1 VCYSPRLLT
10 VELIEDSDYFAS
22 TFESVVQHI
31 HGIVLARGH
40 RRRYAKTAL
49 EIIYTLVKKAPF
61 LLVRVAWIN
70 GLLKTA
76 AWEGMGD
83 ETVTVL
89 LRFSSLRK
97 ADDVTID
104 IDTGIPLG
112 QDYDTIR
119 RGEADP
125 QPPGGT
131 VGPENPTPEYTLLD
145 LILRNVKTCGAQRGG
160 WQDDAVYGGLI
171 AIRDI
176 PGLRSCPPKPEFL
189 ETLSKAMEKGTG
201 GENRKGDKPLRVRKV
216 AYDVVLAVRDT
227 WLRSAEL
234 RPVLEELD
242 IPRKLHSVIIETGR
256 SDHQRSFL
264 EMMEILSE
272 DRYWHPYL
280 REAMEIWLPL
290 HHEGPVYALRILTR
304 VGELLLPGR
313 DGYNA
318 DTSLEKVLEYEW
330 AAVPGRLLM
339 ELTFDML
346 EPLAEVTKQF
356 TKLFFTESDRKA
368 VLAEVEQVVPRLE
381 QRRDGN
387 YTGPEND
394 TRHIID
400 TLLGVLRVPIHGQSA
415 TRRSTYWTT

>member
-1 VCYSPRLLT
+1 MCHFSRPLT
-10 VELIEDSDYFAS
+10 VELTGDSDYFES
-22 TFESVVQHI
+22 TFESVVEHI
-31 HGIVLARGH
+31 HGIVLAKGH

-49 EIIYTLVKKAPF
+49 GIIYTLVKKTPF
-61 LLVRVAWIN
+61 LLVHAAWTN
-70 GLLKTA
+70 ELLKRA
-76 AWEGMGD
+76 ARGCMDD

-97 ADDVTID
+97 ADDVMID
-104 IDTGIPLG
+104 IDAEAPPG

-119 RGEADP
+119 RREADP
-125 QPPGGT
+125 QPPGET

-145 LILRNVKTCGAQRGG
+145 LILRNVKTCGAQKDG

-176 PGLRSCPPKPEFL
+176 PGLRTCLPKAEFL
-189 ETLSKAMEKGTG
+189 ETLSKAMEKETE
-201 GENRKGDKPLRVRKV
+201 GENRKRDKPLRVRKA
-216 AYDVVLAVRDT
+216 AYAVLFAVRDT

-234 RPVLEELD
+234 RPVLEEFD

-280 REAMEIWLPL
+280 REAMDIWLPL

-304 VGELLLPGR
+304 VGELLLPGS

-318 DTSLEKVLEYEW
+318 DTSLERVLEYEW
-330 AAVPGRLLM
+330 AAVPGRLPM
-339 ELTFDML
+339 ELTFDLL

-356 TKLFFTESDRKA
+356 TKLFFTESNRRA
-368 VLAEVEQVVPRLE
+368 VLAEVEQVIPRLE
-381 QRRDGN
+381 QRCDGGYGN
-387 YTGPEND
+387 PEND
-394 TRHIID
+394 IRHIID
-400 TLLGVLRVPIHGQSA
+400 TLLGVLQEPIQST